1 MRRCR
6 CRGYC
11 SPKLLEEAAADQNI
25 RLFKRLQ
32 PQISSPHFVHR
43 RDLPARFEIHVAA
56 GYVPATYTVKCP
68 DKSNDGTAMTVADTD
83 GNASVDF
90 VEFMAAFKRRALQE
104 PLTSSKR
111 TEASF
116 ERYLGELQAEL
127 NRRVLLLV
135 QQFAEVLQ

>member
-1 MRRCR
+1 MRSAASF
-6 CRGYC
+6 GTVG
-11 SPKLLEEAAADQNI
+11 LTQTTLEATFE
-25 RLFKRLQ
+25 LFKRLDTDGSGGLNGADIEALDKCLCPADVQ
-32 PQISSPHFVHR
+32 RVTR
-43 RDLPARFEIHVAA
+43 RKHALEVIVAELRLHE
-56 GYVPATYTVKCP
+56 
-68 DKSNDGTAMTVADTD
+68 ADTD

-104 PLTSSKR
+104 PLTSTKR
-111 TEASF
+111 AEASF